1 MFELMIVVAFVWLSL
16 KTVGLAFRLTWGIA
30 KIVAALL
37 LVLAFPALIVGLLFA
52 GGLVLLL
59 PILMVGAAFG
69 IARNC

>member
-1 MFELMIVVAFVWLSL
+1 MFELMIVIAFVWLSL

-59 PILMVGAAFG
+59 PVLMVGTAFG

>member
-59 PILMVGAAFG
+59 PLLMVGAAFG
-69 IARNC
+69 IAKNF

>member
-30 KIVAALL
+30 KIVAVLL

-52 GGLVLLL
+52 GGLVLML
-59 PILMVGAAFG
+59 PILMIGAAFG